1 MQINPN
7 SSKADMEIP
16 QYLSIEEK
24 YEKLRQQRLNATKK
38 WNNANRDKVN
48 EYSKFYQRRLN
59 AKKRE
64 MKAIDCD
71 IIKNSEATMLCH
83 YKTYQECY
91 RKTVRL
97 RKLPFFNSDI
107 VF

>member
-7 SSKADMEIP
+7 SSKTDMEIP

-64 MKAIDCD
+64 MKATNTVSYDTTNDIDA
-71 IIKNSEATMLCH
+71 EH